1 MTTAINAVFVSATV
15 TATDYPTRIRGV
27 SWGTAAT
34 KGDMVVRNAT
44 ATGTIVYKQYLGVS
58 SGSDVYVPD
67 LGIRVKDKMHV
78 TLPSGAFATFLLG

>member
-58 SGSDVYVPD
+58 SASDVYVPD

>member
-34 KGDMVVRNAT
+34 KGDMVVRNGNAS
-44 ATGTIVYKQYLGVS
+44 GTIVYKQYLGVS
-58 SGSDVYVPD
+58 SSSDVYVPD
-67 LGIRVKDKMHV
+67 LGIRVKDKLHV
-78 TLPSGAFATFLLG
+78 TIPSGGFATFLLG